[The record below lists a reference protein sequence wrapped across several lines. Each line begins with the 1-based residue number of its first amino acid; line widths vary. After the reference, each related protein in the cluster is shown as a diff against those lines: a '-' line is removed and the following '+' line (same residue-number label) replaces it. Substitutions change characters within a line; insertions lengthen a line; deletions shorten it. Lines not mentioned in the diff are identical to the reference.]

1 MPDLIT
7 LPQRQI
13 TAFQQAILEWF
24 DHHGRTDLP
33 WQQNP
38 TSYRVWISEIML
50 QQTQVSVVKNYYLN
64 FMQRFPDIT
73 TLANAHQDEVLALWS
88 GLGYY
93 SRARNLHKAARIIHD
108 QHRREFPESIEELQA
123 LPGIGRSTAGAILS
137 LAQQQRAAI
146 LDGNVKRVLARC
158 FAIAGWPGKSSVLT
172 ELWSLSEQ
180 LTSTVR
186 PRDYNQAMMD
196 LGATLCSRIKPD
208 CRHCPLQHNCKACSQ
223 QQQHLY
229 PGKKAAKKLPH
240 RHIQM
245 LLIRDAAGRILLEK
259 RPQTGIWAG
268 LWSLPETAAERQA
281 HAACNQLIG
290 VRPQQMHILEQ
301 RRHTFSHFHLH
312 IQPVM
317 LHIAKPAHRVMDSE
331 RLVWYKLDQLNS
343 LGIAAPVMRLLK
355 EIGEKTWAAPYIASN

>member
-1 MPDLIT
+1 MRVKN
-7 LPQRQI
+7 QHQI
-13 TAFQQAILEWF
+13 TEFQQNVLKWF
-24 DHHGRTDLP
+24 DQHGRKDLP
-33 WQQNP
+33 WQQTP

-50 QQTQVSVVKNYYLN
+50 QQTQVSVVKNYYQN
-64 FMQRFPDIT
+64 FMRRFPDIT
-73 TLANAHQDEVLALWS
+73 TLANAQQDEVLSLWS

-93 SRARNLHKAARIIHD
+93 SRARNLHKAARIIRD
-108 QHRREFPESIEELQA
+108 QHHGDFPATTEETQA

-137 LAQQQRAAI
+137 LAQQQPEAI

-172 ELWSLSEQ
+172 ELWALSEK
-180 LTSTVR
+180 LTSTTR

-196 LGATLCSRIKPD
+196 LGATLCSRNKPE
-208 CRHCPLQHNCKACSQ
+208 CRQCPLQRICKACSQ

-229 PGKKAAKKLPH
+229 PGKKTTKELPL

-245 LLIRDAAGRILLEK
+245 LLIRDSAGHILLEK

-268 LWSLPETAAERQA
+268 LWSLPEAAIERQA
-281 HAACNQLIG
+281 QSACHQLIG
-290 VRPQQMHILEQ
+290 IEPEQVLAMEQ
-301 RRHTFSHFHLH
+301 RRHSFSHFHLH
-312 IQPVM
+312 IQPQ
-317 LHIAKPAHRVMDSE
+317 LLQITKPAHRVMDSE

-355 EIGEKTWAAPYIASN
+355 EIGERTWAVPYIASN

>member
-1 MPDLIT
+1 VTTP

-13 TAFQQAILEWF
+13 TAFQQTILEWF
-24 DHHGRTDLP
+24 DIHGRKNLP

-38 TSYRVWISEIML
+38 NSYRVWISEIML
-50 QQTQVSVVKNYYLN
+50 QQTQVSVVKKYYLN
-64 FMQRFPDIT
+64 FMQRFPDIS
-73 TLANAHQDEVLALWS
+73 TLANAQQDEVLGLWS

-93 SRARNLHKAARIIHD
+93 SRARNLHEAARIIRD
-108 QHRREFPESIEELQA
+108 QHRGDFPATIEELQV

-137 LAQQQRAAI
+137 LAQQQPVAI

-180 LTSTVR
+180 LTSTAR
-186 PRDYNQAMMD
+186 PRAYNQAMMD
-196 LGATLCSRIKPD
+196 LGATLCSRGKPD
-208 CRHCPLQHNCKACSQ
+208 CGHCPLQHNCMACLQ

-229 PGKKAAKKLPH
+229 PGKKTAKKIPH

-268 LWSLPETAAERQA
+268 LWSLPEAAVESHA
-281 HAACNQLIG
+281 HAACHQLIG
-290 VRPQQMHILEQ
+290 VQPQQMHTLEQ
-301 RRHTFSHFHLH
+301 RVHTFSHFHLH
-312 IQPVM
+312 IQPM
-317 LHIAKPAHRVMDSE
+317 LLHITKPAHRVMDSE
-331 RLVWYKLDQLNS
+331 RLLWYKLDQLNS

-355 EIGEKTWAAPYIASN
+355 EIEENRGEKT